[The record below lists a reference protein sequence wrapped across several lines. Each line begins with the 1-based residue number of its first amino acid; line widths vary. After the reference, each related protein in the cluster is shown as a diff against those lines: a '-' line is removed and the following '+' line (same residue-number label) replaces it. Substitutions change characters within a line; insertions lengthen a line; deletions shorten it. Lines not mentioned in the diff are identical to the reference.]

1 MKMGFAVSKSDSAV
15 MVVLIVATPS
25 ITCNTA
31 GDEKSA
37 WIPAP
42 HFWKIAAPRA
52 SFQLVP
58 RPLPRCSRSNRIL
71 STRMSLCEPGFC
83 LLRTRTVSCPPP
95 CHVEPPSCVCLCHVQ
110 SLPHRGCLPNF
121 RTHPPFLASPLA
133 PACLAQPESL
143 CRRRLYCRTVMKV
156 MPLGVIPPRASSL
169 SHVCFFLD
177 AP

>member
-42 HFWKIAAPRA
+42 HFRKIAAPRA

-58 RPLPRCSRSNRIL
+58 RPLPRSSRSNRIL

-83 LLRTRTVSCPPP
+83 LLRTRTVSCPGRRG
-95 CHVEPPSCVCLCHVQ
+95 HMGDG
-110 SLPHRGCLPNF
+110 GCLPNF

-156 MPLGVIPPRASSL
+156 MPLGVIPPHASSL